1 MNQNEEPTL
10 EEALVSSIAKP
21 NLTDLASELAEV
33 GLDHFLT
40 DGVLRDIPVLGTL
53 VGLYRTVGV
62 IRDRLFAAKV
72 IRFLIGLAEIPLDDR
87 ERFLKEHAERTERQR
102 LGETLVLLLD
112 RLDDMQKPEALS
124 RLFAAYVR
132 GQYNLEM
139 FRRLAM
145 ALDRISLSSVSELRT
160 FYRTEETVGLQ
171 PGLIGESHALFAF
184 AGLVNIEFSRVGPT
198 GGAGARYVKNHLGAL
213 FLEMLSSA

>member
-62 IRDRLFAAKV
+62 IR
-72 IRFLIGLAEIPLDDR
+72 
-87 ERFLKEHAERTERQR
+87 
-102 LGETLVLLLD
+102 
-112 RLDDMQKPEALS
+112 EAQGGGG
-124 RLFAAYVR
+124 FV
-132 GQYNLEM
+132 
-139 FRRLAM
+139 
-145 ALDRISLSSVSELRT
+145 
-160 FYRTEETVGLQ
+160 
-171 PGLIGESHALFAF
+171 
-184 AGLVNIEFSRVGPT
+184 RVGRENQGMPEDQYW
-198 GGAGARYVKNHLGAL
+198 RVHPQR
-213 FLEMLSSA
+213 